1 MSRARWGAGLAVL
14 AVGAVLLTMT
24 VASAAE
30 TPVFTII
37 GKGGRLIPAALKIP
51 AGQRVK
57 LIFRNEGPGPEEFE
71 ITEMRVEKVLA
82 EGSESFAV
90 LPPRKH
96 GDRLRLFG
104 EFHPNTAECII
115 TVE

>member
-1 MSRARWGAGLAVL
+1 MRRHLTALALCLAACAGSVQ
-14 AVGAVLLTMT
+14 
-24 VASAAE
+24 AAA
-30 TPVFTII
+30 PSFVII
-37 GKGGRLIPAALKIP
+37 GRGGKLIPATLEIP

-82 EGSESFAV
+82 EGAESFAV
-90 LPPRKH
+90 LPPRKA

-104 EFHPNTAECII
+104 EFHPDTAICNI
-115 TVE
+115 TVK